1 MTELSPLGTLA
12 KLNWAQ
18 SQRPLDAQ
26 RKLLEKQGRV
36 ICGVDMRIVGEDGHE
51 LPWDGV
57 AFGELQVRGPWVI
70 DHYFR
75 GESSPLSDGWFPTG
89 DVATIDPDGFL
100 QITDRSKDVIKSGG
114 EWISSIDIENVAIA
128 HPGVAEAA
136 CIACAH
142 PNGPSARCSSWCR
155 AKGEPEPRRAARVLR
170 RQGREMV
177 DSRRRRVR
185 RIAAAHRDRQAA
197 EAEAARDVP
206 RLRVAD
212 GGLRAVTPAR
222 AGRGA

>member
-1 MTELSPLGTLA
+1 M
-12 KLNWAQ
+12 
-18 SQRPLDAQ
+18 
-26 RKLLEKQGRV
+26 
-36 ICGVDMRIVGEDGHE
+36 
-51 LPWDGV
+51 
-57 AFGELQVRGPWVI
+57 I

-142 PNGPSARCSSWCR
+142 PKWTERPLLVVVPREGANLSRDALLAFYEGKVANG
-155 AKGEPEPRRAARVLR
+155 GF
-170 RQGREMV
+170 
-177 DSRRRRVR
+177 RRRRVR

-212 GGLRAVTPAR
+212 GGLRAVTPAPGRTRRVTRSPDPSPDR
-222 AGRGA
+222 ATGIGNKNSN